1 MFSFIDSKKLISFNH
16 HISFHE
22 RFHYFYPKDRIMQ
35 AMIFAA
41 GLGTRLQPL
50 TNDKPKALVEINGKT
65 LLERCIVNL
74 QMHGIQK
81 IIVNVHHF
89 SEQIIALLE
98 ERTFSGLDIQ
108 ISDES
113 EMLLDTGGGVL
124 KAAPLFDSQQPILL
138 LNVDVLT
145 NLSFRELRSY
155 HQREK
160 ALATLVVRRR
170 DTSRYLLFDN
180 NRQLT
185 GWKNYKTGA
194 TKISKPNEFEQSSP
208 NAFSGIQIIQPEL
221 LNLIEEK
228 GKFSIIDL
236 YLRLAKSNSIK
247 AFIDDHSIW
256 MDLGKYEQMNEA
268 EQLVKQLDL
277 K

>member
-1 MFSFIDSKKLISFNH
+1 
-16 HISFHE
+16 
-22 RFHYFYPKDRIMQ
+22 MQ

-50 TNDKPKALVEINGKT
+50 TNDKPKALVKINGET

-74 QMHGIQK
+74 QKHGIKK

-89 SEQIIALLE
+89 SEQIVALLQ

-124 KAAPLFDSQQPILL
+124 NAAPLFDKKQPVLL

-145 NLSFRELRSY
+145 NLSFQELRSY
-155 HQREK
+155 HQRKK

-170 DTSRYLLFDN
+170 DTSRYLLFDD

-185 GWKNYKTGA
+185 GWKNYKTGE
-194 TKISKPNEFEQSSP
+194 TKISKPDEFEQSTP
-208 NAFSGIQIIQPEL
+208 YAFSGIQIIQPEL
-221 LNLIEEK
+221 LHLIEEK

-236 YLRLAKSNSIK
+236 YLRLAKANSIK
-247 AFIDDHSIW
+247 AFVDDQSIW

-277 K
+277 E

>member
-1 MFSFIDSKKLISFNH
+1 
-16 HISFHE
+16 
-22 RFHYFYPKDRIMQ
+22 MQ

-50 TNDKPKALVEINGKT
+50 TNDRPKALVKINGKT

-74 QMHGIQK
+74 QKHGIQK
-81 IIVNVHHF
+81 IIINVHHF
-89 SEQIIALLE
+89 SEQVIALLQE
-98 ERTFSGLDIQ
+98 WTFSGLDIQ
-108 ISDES
+108 VSDES

-124 KAAPLFDSQQPILL
+124 KAAPLFDKKQPVLL

-160 ALATLVVRRR
+160 TLATLVVRKR
-170 DTSRYLLFDN
+170 DTSRYLLFDD

-185 GWKNYKTGA
+185 GWKNYNTGE
-194 TKISKPNEFEQSSP
+194 TKISKPDEFEQSTP
-208 NAFSGIQIIQPEL
+208 YAFSGIQIIQPEL

-247 AFIDDHSIW
+247 AFVDDQSIW

-277 K
+277 E